1 MGDSS
6 EQHGDR
12 GLTHLNEAGEA
23 NMVDVSEKAQTRR
36 TAVASGTVTM
46 QADTLDALSA
56 GSLNK
61 GEVLAVARVAGIQGA
76 KRCSELVPL
85 CHPLALNKV
94 QVDFEPVDAQTL
106 KITALCRV
114 DGKTGVEMEALTA
127 VSVAALTIYD
137 MCKAIDRGMVIGSIR
152 LEEKH
157 GGKSGD
163 WVRAAE

>member
-1 MGDSS
+1 MSEHSDST
-6 EQHGDR
+6 QT

-23 NMVDVSEKAQTRR
+23 NMVDVSDKTPTRR
-36 TAVASGTVTM
+36 TAVASGTVAM
-46 QADTLDALSA
+46 RAETLAA
-56 GSLNK
+56 IQTGSLNK
-61 GEVLAVARVAGIQGA
+61 GEVLAIARVAGIQGA

-94 QVDFEPVDAQTL
+94 QVDFETLDTETL

-127 VSVAALTIYD
+127 VSIAALTIYD
-137 MCKAIDRGMVIGSIR
+137 MCKAIDRDMVIGAIC
-152 LEEKH
+152 LEEKR

-163 WVRAAE
+163 WTRRG